1 MAQQSKS
8 LSSEDTVAVI
18 ADLENYDLDLISRT
32 GKKGESSLE
41 LISRYET
48 GYNTIDIEAV
58 TGTPKKRIP
67 LFRQWLTGEK
77 AWNTEK

>member
-18 ADLENYDLDLISRT
+18 TDLENYDLDLFSRT
-32 GKKGESSLE
+32 GKKGGSSLE

-48 GYNTIDIEAV
+48 GYNNIDIEAV
-58 TGTPKKRIP
+58 T
-67 LFRQWLTGEK
+67 
-77 AWNTEK
+77 